1 MLSSMFAFVILIYLY
16 LLSNKPNFLPSFC
29 VYKDRENNVV
39 PIQYIEEY
47 RFRPIYT
54 TSPVLFIYI
63 NI

>member
-1 MLSSMFAFVILIYLY
+1 MFAFMILIYLY

-54 TSPVLFIYI
+54 TSPV
-63 NI
+63 